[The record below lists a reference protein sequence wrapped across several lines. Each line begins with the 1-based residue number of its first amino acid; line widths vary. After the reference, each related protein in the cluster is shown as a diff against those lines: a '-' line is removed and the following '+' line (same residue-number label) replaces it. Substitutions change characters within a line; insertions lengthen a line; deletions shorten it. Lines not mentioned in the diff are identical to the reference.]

1 MHDTP
6 VTTHDAEALRRL
18 LEHTRTIAVVGLSA
32 RPTRPSNEVA
42 RYLRAAGYAI
52 IPVNP
57 AYDEVLGEKCY
68 PSLRAVPLRI
78 DMVDVFRNAAEV
90 MPVVE
95 DAIAV
100 GAGCVW
106 LQLGVIAPEAAQKA
120 AAAGLQ
126 VVMDRCTKI
135 EHARLI
141 GR

>member
-1 MHDTP
+1 MHPKDISTQP
-6 VTTHDAEALRRL
+6 DAIRKL
-18 LEHTRTIAVVGLSA
+18 LQDTRTIAIVGISA
-32 RPTRPSNEVA
+32 KHDRPSHEVA
-42 RYLRAAGYAI
+42 HYLQKAGYRI

-57 AYDEVLGEKCY
+57 AYEEVLGEKCY
-68 PSLRAVPLRI
+68 PSLREVPERI
-78 DMVDVFRNAAEV
+78 DIVDIFRKPAEV

-106 LQLGVIAPEAAQKA
+106 TQLGVIAPDATAKA
-120 AAAGLQ
+120 AEAGLE
-126 VVMDRCTKI
+126 VVVDLCTKI